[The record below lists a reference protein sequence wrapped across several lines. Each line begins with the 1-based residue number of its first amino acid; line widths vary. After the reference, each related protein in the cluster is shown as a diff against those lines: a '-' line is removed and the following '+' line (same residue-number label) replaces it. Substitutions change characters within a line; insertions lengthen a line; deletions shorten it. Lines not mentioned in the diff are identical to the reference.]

1 MLGSQSLLLELYC
14 LSLLGSQSLHIGP
27 PRRHALDL
35 KDDVIRLLGSDSS
48 CRLLL
53 LLLLLLLL
61 IQEGCFG
68 RCSLFQ
74 EGCFGRC
81 SLLQEG
87 CFGRCSLFQIGCF
100 GRCSLGRRLLLSE
113 VLVTALHPE
122 PLFCQTLDFK
132 DQTLCLF
139 GGDPVGL
146 LVLLVLLVLC
156 LDLLDR
162 GAVMGAR
169 PQLAPRLG
177 LRIRGLS

>member
-1 MLGSQSLLLELYC
+1 MLASESLVGRLGSQSLLLELYC

-53 LLLLLLLL
+53 LLLLLLL
-61 IQEGCFG
+61 I
-68 RCSLFQ
+68 Q

>member
-1 MLGSQSLLLELYC
+1 MLASESLVGRLGSQSLLLELYC

-61 IQEGCFG
+61 I
-68 RCSLFQ
+68 
-74 EGCFGRC
+74 
-81 SLLQEG
+81 QEG